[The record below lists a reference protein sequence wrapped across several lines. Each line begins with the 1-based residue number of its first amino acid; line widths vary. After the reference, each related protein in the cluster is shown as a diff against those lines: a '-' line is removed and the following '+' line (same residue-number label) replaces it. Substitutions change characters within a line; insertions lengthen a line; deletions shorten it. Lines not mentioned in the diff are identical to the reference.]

1 MSHSIWFSAESS
13 RKRDLVSEEEEK
25 RRKREEEEVGKVEAG
40 AGWAG
45 QMPKTKG
52 SLFLVRVEVWTERRG
67 GGVEGVGEE
76 GVRRQGGNRVT
87 AAMCEANEER
97 AQGARG

>member
-25 RRKREEEEVGKVEAG
+25 RRKREEEEEVVGKVEAR

-45 QMPKTKG
+45 RMPKTKG

-67 GGVEGVGEE
+67 GGVEGVGRAW
-76 GVRRQGGNRVT
+76 GGRRLGG
-87 AAMCEANEER
+87 CGGK
-97 AQGARG
+97 GAKG